1 MSQFQIFLMDDQAD
15 FNKYLLELETLVG
28 FGRAH
33 YVADDITSG
42 GNFEKTGSSERLRK
56 IVAFCKMAFLAA
68 NLPNPDEYL
77 EKFEISIDPPDIDI
91 SILDIDFVN
100 LFYQNW
106 KSPLKFKIQN
116 GKWIFCPEYLK

>member
-1 MSQFQIFLMDDQAD
+1 MSQFQTYIMADQAD
-15 FNKYLLELETLVG
+15 FNKHLLELETLVG

-33 YVADDITSG
+33 SVADDITSG
-42 GNFEKTGSSERLRK
+42 GNFEKTGASERLRK
-56 IVAFCKMAFLAA
+56 IVAFCKIAILSA
-68 NLPNPDEYL
+68 NLPNPEEYL
-77 EKFEISIDPPDIDI
+77 ERFEMSISPPDIDI
-91 SILDIDFVN
+91 SMLDIDYVN